1 MSSLGDSNLVVYL
14 FETTTYVFWAEDV
27 AQEVGI
33 PVEVI
38 PAPPP
43 MGELCGTALRT
54 IRGSAVRFERALEEA
69 GIPFRR
75 H

>member
-1 MSSLGDSNLVVYL
+1 MTSSGDSNLVVYL

-54 IRGSAVRFERALEEA
+54 NRDSAVRLERALEES